1 MSVFR
6 LGGFLAAALLGSR
19 AVAQTE
25 CLSYGVDFQTNGD
38 YFQNISSTA
47 PFTFA
52 SIFEGCQND
61 TANNILVDP
70 NGDEYQCTDTPLQ
83 PDDTIELSTC
93 PLDKNEMYSGDW
105 SVLII
110 SNNGDGDP
118 IAYERDFYLSVG
130 IPSTITYTPTVT
142 ITSTST
148 PIVMTTSTS
157 TVVSILTLQASTT
170 VVASVTKSPTV
181 TITPPISTV
190 MVTKTATLRKT
201 AYTVVPFVST
211 ITKTAHCSMPPSQR
225 WPDPTCTITPTLVT
239 AAALSTDA
247 STISATASSSSSAA
261 ASSSPAASTSAA
273 AQKVRRGLFDR
284 AVPLD
289 RAARVAERKARREAS
304 QKLHRRAPDSAT
316 TTVTELNTS
325 LYSTSTIVTTTDAST
340 MVTTVL
346 ATSTSTSTPPVVTVK
361 SGTSTLPVVTKTLPQ
376 QTTTHTVMTISYT
389 TAKTV
394 TSSPTVRITSTST
407 NSQSALACT
416 AKGGRM
422 T

>member
-93 PLDKNEMYSGDW
+93 PMDKNEMWSGDW

-148 PIVMTTSTS
+148 PIVMVNSTS

-170 VVASVTKSPTV
+170 TVASVTKSPTV

-190 MVTKTATLRKT
+190 MVTKTATLGKT

-225 WPDPTCTITPTLVT
+225 WPDPKCTITPTLVT

-247 STISATASSSSSAA
+247 STTSA
-261 ASSSPAASTSAA
+261 AASTSAA

-325 LYSTSTIVTTTDAST
+325 LYSTSTVVTTTEAST
-340 MVTTVL
+340 MTSTVL

-361 SGTSTLPVVTKTLPQ
+361 SGTSTLPVVTKTLQQ
-376 QTTTHTVMTISYT
+376 QTTTHTSMTIIYT

-394 TSSPTVRITSTST
+394 TSSPTVKITSTST
-407 NSQSALACT
+407 NSQSAIACT

>member
-83 PDDTIELSTC
+83 PDDTTELSTC
-93 PLDKNEMYSGDW
+93 PMDKNEMWSGDW

-148 PIVMTTSTS
+148 PIVMVNSTS

-170 VVASVTKSPTV
+170 TVASVTKSPTV

-211 ITKTAHCSMPPSQR
+211 ITKTAQCSMPPSQR
-225 WPDPTCTITPTLVT
+225 WPDPKCTITPTLVT

-247 STISATASSSSSAA
+247 STTS
-261 ASSSPAASTSAA
+261 AASTSAA

-325 LYSTSTIVTTTDAST
+325 LYSTSTVVTTTDAST
-340 MVTTVL
+340 MTSTVL

-361 SGTSTLPVVTKTLPQ
+361 SGTSTLPVVTKTLQQ
-376 QTTTHTVMTISYT
+376 QTTTHTSMTIIYT

-394 TSSPTVRITSTST
+394 TSSPTVKITSTST
-407 NSQSALACT
+407 NSQSAIACT